1 MNLEC
6 WSVLEDRQTS
16 VPITRTRLLNNVLVQ
31 SCYGNNVQFRLLDKI
46 RRYITDWYWAVDEG
60 SMSCRHNS
68 DQTRYTPPQSGTVH
82 ETQHHQL
89 LDLWRQEQKNT
100 LEFYSCLQTV
110 NTFQSL
116 VFFWILDDY
125 LFYNRIVE
133 IYLFTQ
139 RQQNFT
145 FFTLNWFYWTK
156 RHLILSVFAGPGGP
170 IQDANGY
177 TYCYNYTMKNGDKT
191 WRCSKRKNS
200 ECKAYIIT
208 ENGWIKALRNY
219 HTH

>member
-82 ETQHHQL
+82 QTQHHQL
-89 LDLWRQEQKNT
+89 LILWRQEQEEKRLSAIACKSLHFSIFSLLCRQNVNQ
-100 LEFYSCLQTV
+100 SSWTV
-110 NTFQSL
+110 VDQ
-116 VFFWILDDY
+116 
-125 LFYNRIVE
+125 
-133 IYLFTQ
+133 
-139 RQQNFT
+139 
-145 FFTLNWFYWTK
+145 
-156 RHLILSVFAGPGGP
+156 
-170 IQDANGY
+170 
-177 TYCYNYTMKNGDKT
+177 
-191 WRCSKRKNS
+191 CSEK
-200 ECKAYIIT
+200 Y
-208 ENGWIKALRNY
+208 
-219 HTH
+219 